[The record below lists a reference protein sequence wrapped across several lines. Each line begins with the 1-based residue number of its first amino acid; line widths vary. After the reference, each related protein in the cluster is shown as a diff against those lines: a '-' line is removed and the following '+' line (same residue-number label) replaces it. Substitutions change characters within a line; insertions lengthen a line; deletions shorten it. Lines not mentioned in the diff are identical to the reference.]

1 MQLYLKPPLFKCF
14 GRTTNATDSYRLVA
28 KEKANLAVQLKQTND
43 MVKRLQS
50 KLANANKNQQSVQD
64 MRRNMHDAESRATSL
79 EKLVDELSVANQ
91 RALER

>member
-1 MQLYLKPPLFKCF
+1 
-14 GRTTNATDSYRLVA
+14 
-28 KEKANLAVQLKQTND
+28 

>member
-1 MQLYLKPPLFKCF
+1 MLKCF

-28 KEKANLAVQLKQTND
+28 KEKANLAVQLKRAND
-43 MVKRLQS
+43 MVKQLQS
-50 KLANANKNQQSVQD
+50 KLANANENQQSVQD

-79 EKLVDELSVANQ
+79 EKVVDELSVVKQ

>member
-1 MQLYLKPPLFKCF
+1 M
-14 GRTTNATDSYRLVA
+14 A

-79 EKLVDELSVANQ
+79 KKMVDELSVAKQ